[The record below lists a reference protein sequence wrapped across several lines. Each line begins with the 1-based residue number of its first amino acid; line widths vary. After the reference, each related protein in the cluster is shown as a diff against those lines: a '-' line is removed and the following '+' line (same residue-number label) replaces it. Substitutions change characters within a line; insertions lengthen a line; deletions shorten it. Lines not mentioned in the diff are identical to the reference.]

1 MKNLIYKAAKIALG
15 VVLSIFI
22 SDFIGLNYSSTSG
35 IVCMTGSLDTRMQ
48 TYIVSLKRLLT
59 AIIATVLSAILF
71 SLFGHK
77 LIILGLFLFIFIPI
91 VTALNISEGLVV
103 STVLVSRIYNL
114 KMLNFK
120 IVSNEIGLL
129 LVGMLIACLMTV
141 HSPNRQREIKKI
153 QLEVENYIKDIL
165 NNMSLQ
171 LSNQCSME
179 DNLKKFEFLDQKIKK
194 GLNRAIEYNN
204 NIILKDNSY
213 FIKYFQ
219 MRRAQFDILSH
230 MQKHFEFH
238 FVDQKNANLLSDFT
252 KELANSLNECNDCDE
267 LFKKVKELKIHYNN
281 IALPSTRE
289 EFENRA
295 TLYQYFNDLVY
306 FIEIKSK
313 FIKDNGD
320 FRYCSI

>member
-1 MKNLIYKAAKIALG
+1 MKNLIYKAGKIAIG
-15 VVLSIFI
+15 VILSILI
-22 SDFIGLNYSSTSG
+22 SDLIGLNYSSTAG

-59 AIIATVLSAILF
+59 ALIATILSAILF

-77 LIILGLFLFIFIPI
+77 LIILGLFLFIFIPL
-91 VTALNISEGLVV
+91 VTALNISEGLVI

-129 LVGMLIACLMTV
+129 LVGMLIACLMTI
-141 HSPNRQREIKKI
+141 HAPNREKEIRKI
-153 QLEVENYIKDIL
+153 QLEVEDYIKNIL
-165 NNMSLQ
+165 KNMSLQ
-171 LSNQCSME
+171 LFNQCSIE
-179 DNLKKFEFLDQKIKK
+179 DNLENFKILDDQIKN

-238 FVDQKNANLLSDFT
+238 FVDQKNAKLLSDFT
-252 KELANSLNECNDCDE
+252 KELADSLNECNDCDE
-267 LFKKVKELKIHYNN
+267 LFKKVTELKKYYNKEV
-281 IALPSTRE
+281 LPSDRQ

-320 FRYCSI
+320 FKYCMI

>member
-1 MKNLIYKAAKIALG
+1 MKNLIYKAGKIAIG
-15 VVLSIFI
+15 VILSILI
-22 SDFIGLNYSSTSG
+22 ADLIGLNFSSTAG

-59 AIIATVLSAILF
+59 AIIATILSAILF
-71 SLFGHK
+71 SLFGHE

-114 KMLNFK
+114 KMLNFN

-129 LVGMLIACLMTV
+129 LVGMLIACLMTI
-141 HSPNRQREIKKI
+141 HAPNRKSEIRKI
-153 QLEVENYIKDIL
+153 QLEVEDYIKSIL
-165 NNMSLQ
+165 KNMSLQ
-171 LSNQCSME
+171 LLNQCSIE
-179 DNLKKFEFLDQKIKK
+179 ESLKNFDFLDEKIKK
-194 GLNRAIEYNN
+194 GLNRSIEYNN

-219 MRRAQFDILSH
+219 MRRAQFDILFH
-230 MQKHFEFH
+230 MEKHFEFH
-238 FVDQKNANLLSDFT
+238 FIDQENAKLLSDFT
-252 KELANSLNECNDCDE
+252 KELARSLNECNDCDQ
-267 LFKKVKELKIHYNN
+267 LFEKVKELKVHYNN
-281 IALPSTRE
+281 KALPKSRQ

-320 FRYCSI
+320 FKYCSI